1 MDLSKTSYL
10 VLFIVLISAGV
21 GTASAAFVLT
31 VESLT
36 VTGDTELDGKLLD
49 NNNEAG
55 TSGQVLSST
64 ESGIDWIDAPSG
76 SGGSGSV
83 FTRWGNPAAPAG
95 TTLLYTGFTYG
106 NPLNSGGGGSNHI
119 CLQGGDPGADA
130 TAAVDNGDLIWSTNT
145 HGLDMPPG
153 ITTGKNVHCAVA
165 FADSTSFVNW
175 GSDTCPTGWSSAYSG
190 YVMSSK
196 FNDDISDR
204 ICVDNVNFDAS
215 SASSSSANRLQG
227 TILWESDNFDQVAY
241 PEKTFVQC
249 SVCLKD

>member
-49 NNNEAG
+49 TNNEAG

-64 ESGIDWIDAPSG
+64 ESGIDWIDASSG

-83 FTRWGNPAAPAG
+83 FTRWGNPAEPAG

-106 NPLNSGGGGSNHI
+106 NAMNSIGGGAEYL
-119 CLQGGDPGADA
+119 CLQGGDPGVDA
-130 TAAVDNGDLIWSTNT
+130 TSVALNGEFIWSTST
-145 HGLDMPPG
+145 IGLQEYMPPG

-165 FADSTSFVNW
+165 FANSPSFVNW
-175 GSDTCPTGWSSAYSG
+175 GSETCPTGWSSAYSG
-190 YVMSSK
+190 YTMSSQ
-196 FNDDISDR
+196 FQDETSGR
-204 ICVDNVNFDAS
+204 ICVDNVNFDTS
-215 SASSSSANRLQG
+215 STTTSIGNRLAG
-227 TILWESDNFDQVAY
+227 TILWESDNFD
-241 PEKTFVQC
+241 
-249 SVCLKD
+249 